1 MRDLPVGERLDPD
14 QLAALGA
21 LRRGFGDVQVLEV
34 VDRPSRTLRPSRPR
48 KPRCSSASPSTPIRQ
63 SRPHGGPAA
72 VGPDQRYM
80 KNGLLEP
87 RKAAVLDFT
96 EDLPLRG
103 VELLLGE
110 QPLGEE
116 SPELVQPVPWVGS

>member
-1 MRDLPVGERLDPD
+1 M
-14 QLAALGA
+14 AAPPL
-21 LRRGFGDVQVLEV
+21 L
-34 VDRPSRTLRPSRPR
+34 
-48 KPRCSSASPSTPIRQ
+48 
-63 SRPHGGPAA
+63 
-72 VGPDQRYM
+72 GPDQRYM

-116 SPELVQPVPWVGS
+116 SPELVQPGPLGRILSISISGGAVKPGMGSGDRA